1 MVCDADSKPKP
12 GLSFLSL
19 LPDATAVP
27 SSFAQPLAPGR
38 VTTLT
43 LFISPSLELS
53 LHETLRA
60 YTLGVSNW
68 IPIVGF
74 NLSQGKTLKRTT
86 KMPIRRGWQI
96 LKYRTIAYSHNFI
109 ISRQHA

>member
-1 MVCDADSKPKP
+1 MLWYVTLTLSPSR

-27 SSFAQPLAPGR
+27 SSFAQPLAYGR

-68 IPIVGF
+68 ILIVGF

-86 KMPIRRGWQI
+86 KMPIVGG
-96 LKYRTIAYSHNFI
+96 KS
-109 ISRQHA
+109 

>member
-27 SSFAQPLAPGR
+27 SSFAQPLRPQASALAPGR
-38 VTTLT
+38 ATVLT

-86 KMPIRRGWQI
+86 KMPIVGG
-96 LKYRTIAYSHNFI
+96 KS
-109 ISRQHA
+109 

>member
-1 MVCDADSKPKP
+1 VPWYVTLTLSPSR

-27 SSFAQPLAPGR
+27 SSFAQPLAYGR

-53 LHETLRA
+53 LHDTLRA
-60 YTLGVSNW
+60 YTPVGNLDIGVEQDRRFSNW
-68 IPIVGF
+68 V
-74 NLSQGKTLKRTT
+74 
-86 KMPIRRGWQI
+86 
-96 LKYRTIAYSHNFI
+96 
-109 ISRQHA
+109 

>member
-1 MVCDADSKPKP
+1 MPCADSKPKP

-19 LPDATAVP
+19 LPDAAAVP

-38 VTTLT
+38 ATTLT
-43 LFISPSLELS
+43 LFISPSLELG

-68 IPIVGF
+68 ILIVGF

-86 KMPIRRGWQI
+86 KMPIVGG
-96 LKYRTIAYSHNFI
+96 KS
-109 ISRQHA
+109 